1 MRSGFADILPEQKSL
16 RLNKERFHPAR
27 KEKHRSWG
35 RGLYWT
41 ISVFQIFPRYFTW
54 PVLESV
60 IFIFNFRENNAR
72 TQFPLEV
79 SPACAI
85 RALLFLACLRQRSAR
100 ILALHKV
107 FNAPCEFCTW
117 KELVNDGK
125 LSVVL
130 YRFEAT
136 LEQWKFPNSTRLP
149 RKLSSF
155 CHVGRP
161 SWVYKLANALAYSPS
176 DYGSSGEVISMYCVF
191 SCGFLRKLHIEIS
204 EKHIFIIPLLHFIT
218 HKTHTLW
225 AYRLKQ
231 QSPCCFW
238 PCHNCKQTKRCVE
251 NNSKNIDTVSFLY
264 FLIIFFTDISC
275 QQYFRSLYKY
285 TLIWDQNR
293 CTEKKTNIQTNKT
306 IRKKN
311 VS

>member
-1 MRSGFADILPEQKSL
+1 MRSGFADIPPEQKSL
-16 RLNKERFHPAR
+16 RLNKERLHPAR
-27 KEKHRSWG
+27 KEKASWG

-41 ISVFQIFPRYFTW
+41 ISVFKIFPRYFTW

-60 IFIFNFRENNAR
+60 IFIFNFRDNAR

-85 RALLFLACLRQRSAR
+85 GALLFLACLRQRSAR
-100 ILALHKV
+100 IQCALWVLHV
-107 FNAPCEFCTW
+107 E
-117 KELVNDGK
+117 ELVNDGK
-125 LSVVL
+125 LNVVW

-161 SWVYKLANALAYSPS
+161 SWVYKLALKYEGNALAYSPS

-218 HKTHTLW
+218 HKTHTVW
-225 AYRLKQ
+225 AHRLKQ

-238 PCHNCKQTKRCVE
+238 PCLNCKQTKRCVE
-251 NNSKNIDTVSFLY
+251 NNSKNIDTGSFL
-264 FLIIFFTDISC
+264 
-275 QQYFRSLYKY
+275 
-285 TLIWDQNR
+285 
-293 CTEKKTNIQTNKT
+293 
-306 IRKKN
+306 
-311 VS
+311 